1 MDENFILS
9 LTVIASLAV
18 ILSAFVLNCHN
29 SADSSWGGSM
39 AEELRLAETQREA
52 KVEAEAKRDHENR
65 KKSLECSIDELS
77 VEHEIAME
85 LSRRLGPAILAEIEA
100 AGRDVGSMQGF
111 LRDAAATYGAFEWD
125 RRRQRDWRELKG
137 MANQA
142 RDEYVTLQKELR
154 EAASLA
160 QVENYSKGNA
170 F

>member
-1 MDENFILS
+1 MYDDTIWG

-18 ILSAFVLNCHN
+18 FLSAFVLNCHH
-29 SADSSWGGSM
+29 SVDSSWGESM

-52 KVEAEAKRDHENR
+52 KVEAEAKRDHEIS

-77 VEHEIAME
+77 VEREIAME
-85 LSRRLGPAILAEIEA
+85 LSRRLGPARLAEIEA
-100 AGRDVGSMQGF
+100 AGRDVGSMQEF
-111 LRDAAATYGAFEWD
+111 LRGAAATYGAYGWD
-125 RRRQRDWRELKG
+125 RWRQRDWRELKG

-142 RDEYVTLQKELR
+142 HEEYAALQKELR